1 MRGLSFSKE
10 QSMSRKNKRLLRN
23 GLLLVAI
30 AGMAACSAV
39 SFTHA
44 NGVKGQSITNAEVQP
59 DNTVV
64 LTYPNGTACI
74 DTNPGESTTCAA
86 QGK

>member
-1 MRGLSFSKE
+1 MKKKFLATAV
-10 QSMSRKNKRLLRN
+10 
-23 GLLLVAI
+23 LVAI
-30 AGMAACSAV
+30 VALITACSSV

-44 NGVKGQSITNAEVQP
+44 NGKSGQNITNAEVQK

-74 DTNPGESTTCAA
+74 DTNPGESQTCKG
-86 QGK
+86 Q